1 MVIVERSSS
10 RVSRSGPHRIVMR
23 IAFGL
28 ALALTLV
35 SARAEPLPRTI
46 LFLDEDTP
54 IYPWFR
60 QMSEAFYATIKTQTA
75 NPPFVFIENLGIDA
89 YDTADYF
96 NIVRSHF
103 REKYR
108 DKAIG
113 VIISNASR
121 YLTFT
126 LRMRDELWPGTPV
139 VLAGIQERRAA
150 RLSLPSNVTGFTFRH
165 QLQDIVA
172 TADALIPGLKR
183 VVLAGSRIERGGWRQ
198 DFLDDLPDV
207 RARFELID
215 LTGLSMAELRQRL
228 TELPGDSAVVYV
240 GFSTDVTG
248 ERFLPAEASQLVAEA
263 ANRPTFVDSET
274 FIGKGSVGGLVV
286 SPGGIGRV
294 AARFALRI
302 LDGEKASD
310 IPISNS
316 EEILRPV
323 FDWRQLQRW
332 GLSENRL
339 PVGSEIRFRS
349 PTAWEQYR
357 WQIVLM
363 SATLLLQ
370 SLLIVGLFYEHRR
383 RRQAEVEANRRMV
396 ELAHMNRSAAIGQ
409 MSASIVHE
417 INQPLAAIVM
427 NAGAG
432 LRWLAKDTPNVEK
445 AAHALRNILGNGNRA
460 SQVVETLRAMF
471 KKEAS
476 NRTLVDINDAIR
488 AVLTL
493 LDIELEEHEVLTK
506 ATLKEG
512 LPRVMADRVQL
523 QQVIFNL
530 ITNAIEAMSSTA
542 ASSRIL
548 RLRSEATNTE
558 ECIVAIEDSGPGIE
572 PETLKRIFE
581 PFFTSKSKGMGMG
594 LSICRSIVEAHG
606 GRLSAASAKPRGAI
620 FEILLPMPQQSEAR
634 VRQDI
639 EPTRTLEPGA

>member
-1 MVIVERSSS
+1 MVRSSS
-10 RVSRSGPHRIVMR
+10 RVSRSGPRRIVMR
-23 IAFGL
+23 VVFGL
-28 ALALTLV
+28 AVILTLA

-60 QMSEAFYATIKTQTA
+60 QMSEAFYATTKTETE

-89 YDTADYF
+89 YTAADYF
-96 NIVRSHF
+96 NILRSHF

-108 DKAIG
+108 NRAIG

-121 YLTFT
+121 ALPYT
-126 LRMRDELWPGTPV
+126 LRLRDELWPGTPV

-207 RARFELID
+207 RARFEVID
-215 LTGLSMAELRQRL
+215 LTGLPLAELRQRL
-228 TELPGDSAVVYV
+228 AELPGDSAVVYV

-248 ERFLPAEASQLVAEA
+248 EHYLPAEASQLVADA

-274 FIGKGSVGGLVV
+274 FIGAGSVGGLVI

-294 AARFALRI
+294 AARLALRI

-310 IPISNS
+310 IPITNN
-316 EEILRPV
+316 EEILRSV

-332 GLSENRL
+332 GISESRL

-349 PTAWEQYR
+349 PTAWEQYH
-357 WQIVLM
+357 WQIMLISAVLV
-363 SATLLLQ
+363 LQ
-370 SLLIVGLFYEHRR
+370 SLLIASLFYEHRR
-383 RRQAEVEANRRMV
+383 RRQAEVEASRRMA

-409 MSASIVHE
+409 ISASLAHE
-417 INQPLAAIVM
+417 LKQPLAAIAV

-432 LRWLAKDTPNVEK
+432 LQWLAKDTPNVEEV
-445 AAHALRNILGNGNRA
+445 AHALNKILGNGNRA
-460 SQVVETLRAMF
+460 GQVIETVRTMF
-471 KKEAS
+471 KKEVS
-476 NRTLVDINDAIR
+476 DRTLVDINDAIR
-488 AVLTL
+488 EVLTL
-493 LDIELEEHEVLTK
+493 LHIELDEHQVLTK
-506 ATLKEG
+506 ATLKEA

-530 ITNAIEAMSSTA
+530 VTNAIEAMSSTA
-542 ASSRIL
+542 TGARVL
-548 RLRSEATNTE
+548 RLRSEATE
-558 ECIVAIEDSGPGIE
+558 SGECMVSIEDTGPGIE
-572 PETLKRIFE
+572 PETLKHIFE

-606 GRLSAASAKPRGAI
+606 GRLSVASAEPHGAI
-620 FEILLPMPQQSEAR
+620 FEILLPLPQ
-634 VRQDI
+634 
-639 EPTRTLEPGA
+639 

>member
-1 MVIVERSSS
+1 MGGMVIVERSSS
-10 RVSRSGPHRIVMR
+10 RASPSGPRRIVMR
-23 IAFGL
+23 IVFGL

-60 QMSEAFYATIKTQTA
+60 QMSEAFYATIKTETA

-89 YDTADYF
+89 YGTADYF
-96 NIVRSHF
+96 NIVRSHL

-108 DKAIG
+108 NKAIG
-113 VIISNASR
+113 VIVSDASR
-121 YLTFT
+121 ELPFT
-126 LRMRDELWPGTPV
+126 LRLRDELWPGIPV

-165 QLQDIVA
+165 QLQDTVA

-183 VVLAGSRIERGGWRQ
+183 VVLAGSRMEQGTWRQ
-198 DFLDDLPDV
+198 DFPDDLPDI
-207 RARFELID
+207 RAKFEVID
-215 LTGLSMAELRQRL
+215 LTGLSLAELRQRL
-228 TELPGDSAVVYV
+228 TKLPGDSAVVYV

-248 ERFLPAEASQLVAEA
+248 ERYLPNEASQLIAEA

-274 FIGKGSVGGLVV
+274 FIGKGSVGGLVI

-302 LDGEKASD
+302 LDGENASD
-310 IPISNS
+310 IPITNS

-332 GLSENRL
+332 GISENQL

-357 WQIVLM
+357 WQIVLIL
-363 SATLLLQ
+363 AALVLQ
-370 SLLIVGLFYEHRR
+370 SLLIARLFYEHRR
-383 RRQAEVEANRRMV
+383 RRQAEVEASRRMA

-409 MSASIVHE
+409 MSASIAHE
-417 INQPLAAIVM
+417 IKQPLMAIVM

-432 LRWLAKDTPNVEK
+432 LRWLAKDTPNIEE
-445 AAHALRNILGNGNRA
+445 AAHTLKNIVGNGNRA
-460 SQVVETLRAMF
+460 SQVVETIRAMF
-471 KKEAS
+471 KKEMS
-476 NRTLVDINDAIR
+476 NRALVDINDAIR
-488 AVLTL
+488 EVLTL
-493 LDIELEEHEVLTK
+493 LQIELDEHEVLTK

-530 ITNAIEAMSSTA
+530 VTNAIEAMSSTA
-542 ASSRIL
+542 AGSRVL
-548 RLRSEATNTE
+548 RLRSEATETG
-558 ECIVAIEDSGPGIE
+558 ECMVAIEDSGPGIE

-620 FEILLPMPQQSEAR
+620 FEILLPLPQ
-634 VRQDI
+634 
-639 EPTRTLEPGA
+639 

>member
-1 MVIVERSSS
+1 MVIVERSSRLS
-10 RVSRSGPHRIVMR
+10 PSGPRRILMRIV
-23 IAFGL
+23 FGL
-28 ALALTLV
+28 VVALTSV
-35 SARAEPLPRTI
+35 STGAEPLPRTI

-60 QMSEAFYATIKTQTA
+60 QMSDAFYATMKTETA
-75 NPPFVFIENLGIDA
+75 NPPFVFIENLGIDP

-96 NIVRSHF
+96 NIVRSNF

-113 VIISNASR
+113 VIVSNASR
-121 YLTFT
+121 YLPLT
-126 LRMRDELWPGTPV
+126 LRLRDAVWPETPV
-139 VLAGIQERRAA
+139 VLAGIQERRAK

-183 VVLAGSRIERGGWRQ
+183 VVLAGSRIKPGGFRQ

-207 RARFELID
+207 RARFEVID
-215 LTGLSMAELRQRL
+215 LTGLPLAELRQRL
-228 TELPGDSAVVYV
+228 AELPGDSAVVYV

-248 ERFLPAEASQLVAEA
+248 EHYLPAEASQLVAEA

-274 FIGKGSVGGLVV
+274 FVGKGSVGGPVI
-286 SPGGIGRV
+286 SPGSIGRV
-294 AARFALRI
+294 AARFALRV
-302 LDGEKASD
+302 LDGENASD
-310 IPISNS
+310 IPITNS

-332 GLSENRL
+332 GISENRL
-339 PVGSEIRFRS
+339 PVGSEGRFRS

-357 WQIVLM
+357 WQIMLISAVLV
-363 SATLLLQ
+363 LQ
-370 SLLIVGLFYEHRR
+370 SVLIAGLIYEHGR
-383 RRQAEVEANRRMV
+383 RRQAEVEASRRMA

-427 NAGAG
+427 YAGTG

-445 AAHALRNILGNGNRA
+445 ATRALKSIVGNGNRA

-471 KKEAS
+471 KKEIS

-488 AVLTL
+488 EVLTL
-493 LDIELEEHEVLTK
+493 LQIELKEQEVLTK
-506 ATLKEG
+506 TVLKEG
-512 LPRVMADRVQL
+512 LPPVMADRVQL

-530 ITNAIEAMSSTA
+530 VTNAIEAMSLIA
-542 ASSRIL
+542 ADSRIL
-548 RLRSEATNTE
+548 RLRSEATETG
-558 ECIVAIEDSGPGIE
+558 ECIIAIEDSGPGIE

-594 LSICRSIVEAHG
+594 LSICRSIIEAHG
-606 GRLSAASAKPRGAI
+606 GRLWVTGNTPRGAV
-620 FEILLPMPQQSEAR
+620 FQFVLPIAAAR
-634 VRQDI
+634 D
-639 EPTRTLEPGA
+639 

>member
-1 MVIVERSSS
+1 MIVERSSS
-10 RVSRSGPHRIVMR
+10 RVPRSGPHRIVMR
-23 IAFGL
+23 IVSGL
-28 ALALTLV
+28 AVALTLV
-35 SARAEPLPRTI
+35 SAGAEPLPRSI

-60 QMSEAFYATIKTQTA
+60 HMSEAFYTTIKTETA

-96 NIVRSHF
+96 NILRSHF

-108 DKAIG
+108 NKAIG
-113 VIISNASR
+113 VIVSDASR
-121 YLTFT
+121 YLPYT
-126 LRMRDELWPGTPV
+126 LKLRDELWPGTPV
-139 VLAGIQERRAA
+139 VIAGIQERRAA

-183 VVLAGSRIERGGWRQ
+183 VVLAGSRIKPGGWRQ

-207 RARFELID
+207 RARFEVID
-215 LTGLSMAELRQRL
+215 LTGLSMVELRQRL
-228 TELPGDSAVVYV
+228 ARLPDDSAVVYV

-248 ERFLPAEASQLVAEA
+248 EHYLPAEASQLVAEA

-274 FIGKGSVGGLVV
+274 FIGTGSVGGPVI
-286 SPGGIGRV
+286 SPAGIGRV

-302 LDGEKASD
+302 LDGENASD
-310 IPISNS
+310 IPITNS
-316 EEILRPV
+316 EELLTPV

-332 GLSENRL
+332 GISENRL
-339 PVGSEIRFRS
+339 PLGSEIRFRS

-357 WQIVLM
+357 WQIMLISAVLV
-363 SATLLLQ
+363 LQ
-370 SLLIVGLFYEHRR
+370 SLLIAGLFYEHRR
-383 RRQAEVEANRRMV
+383 RRQAEVEASRRMA

-409 MSASIVHE
+409 MSASIAHE
-417 INQPLAAIVM
+417 IKQPLAAIVM

-432 LRWLAKDTPNVEK
+432 LRWLAKDAPNVEE
-445 AAHALRNILGNGNRA
+445 AVHALKNIVGNGNRA
-460 SQVVETLRAMF
+460 SQVVETIRAMF
-471 KKEAS
+471 KKEIS
-476 NRTLVDINDAIR
+476 NRTLVDINDSIR
-488 AVLTL
+488 EVLTL
-493 LDIELEEHEVLTK
+493 LHIELDEHGVLTR

-512 LPRVMADRVQL
+512 LPRVMADPVQL

-530 ITNAIEAMSSTA
+530 VRNAIEAMSSTA
-542 ASSRIL
+542 AGSRVL
-548 RLRSEATNTE
+548 QLRSEATATG

-594 LSICRSIVEAHG
+594 LSICSSIVEAHG

-620 FEILLPMPQQSEAR
+620 FEILLPLSQ
-634 VRQDI
+634 
-639 EPTRTLEPGA
+639 

>member
-1 MVIVERSSS
+1 MSAEGMMIVERSSS
-10 RVSRSGPHRIVMR
+10 RVSSSGPHRMVMR
-23 IAFGL
+23 IVFGL
-28 ALALTLV
+28 AMALTLV
-35 SARAEPLPRTI
+35 PARAEPLPRTI

-54 IYPWFR
+54 IYRWLR
-60 QMSEAFYATIKTQTA
+60 QISEAFYATIKSESA

-89 YDTADYF
+89 YDTEDHF
-96 NIVRSHF
+96 NILRSHF

-108 DKAIG
+108 NKAIG
-113 VIISNASR
+113 VIVSNASR
-121 YLTFT
+121 YLSFT
-126 LRMRDELWPGTPV
+126 LRLRDEVWPGTPV

-165 QLQDIVA
+165 QLHDIVA

-183 VVLAGSRIERGGWRQ
+183 IVLAGSRIEPGVWRQ

-207 RARFELID
+207 RARFEVID
-215 LTGLSMAELRQRL
+215 LTGLPLAELRQRL
-228 TELPGDSAVVYV
+228 TALPDDSAVVYV

-248 ERFLPAEASQLVAEA
+248 ERYLPNEASQLVAEA

-274 FIGKGSVGGLVV
+274 FIGKGSVGGPVV

-302 LDGEKASD
+302 LDGENASD
-310 IPISNS
+310 IPITNS
-316 EEILRPV
+316 EEIPRPV

-332 GLSENRL
+332 GISENRL

-357 WQIVLM
+357 WQIMLISAVLV
-363 SATLLLQ
+363 LQ
-370 SLLIVGLFYEHRR
+370 SLLIAGLFYEHRR
-383 RRQAEVEANRRMV
+383 RRQAEVEASSRMA

-409 MSASIVHE
+409 MSASIAHE
-417 INQPLAAIVM
+417 IKQPLAAIVM

-432 LRWLAKDTPNVEK
+432 LRWLAKDAPNVEE
-445 AAHALRNILGNGNRA
+445 AAHALKNIVGNGNRA
-460 SQVVETLRAMF
+460 SQVVETIRAMF
-471 KKEAS
+471 KKEIS
-476 NRTLVDINDAIR
+476 NRTLVDINDSIR
-488 AVLTL
+488 EVLTL
-493 LDIELEEHEVLTK
+493 LHIELDEHGVLTK
-506 ATLKEG
+506 AALKEG
-512 LPRVMADRVQL
+512 LPGVMADPVQL

-530 ITNAIEAMSSTA
+530 VRNAIEAMNSTA
-542 ASSRIL
+542 TGSRVL
-548 RLRSEATNTE
+548 QLRSEATETGG
-558 ECIVAIEDSGPGIE
+558 CIVAIEDSGPGIE

-620 FEILLPMPQQSEAR
+620 FEILLPLPQ
-634 VRQDI
+634 
-639 EPTRTLEPGA
+639 

>member
-1 MVIVERSSS
+1 
-10 RVSRSGPHRIVMR
+10 
-23 IAFGL
+23 
-28 ALALTLV
+28 
-35 SARAEPLPRTI
+35 
-46 LFLDEDTP
+46 
-54 IYPWFR
+54 
-60 QMSEAFYATIKTQTA
+60 MSEAFYATIKTETA
-75 NPPFVFIENLGIDA
+75 DHPFVFIENLGIDA
-89 YDTADYF
+89 YATADYF
-96 NIVRSHF
+96 NILRSHF

-108 DKAIG
+108 NKAIG
-113 VIISNASR
+113 VIVSNASR
-121 YLTFT
+121 ELQYP
-126 LRMRDELWPGTPV
+126 LRLRDELWPGTPV

-150 RLSLPSNVTGFTFRH
+150 RLSFPSNVTGFTFRH

-183 VVLAGSRIERGGWRQ
+183 VVLAGSRIERDGWRR

-215 LTGLSMAELRQRL
+215 LTDLSLAELRQRL

-248 ERFLPAEASQLVAEA
+248 ERYLPAEASQLVAEA

-274 FIGKGSVGGLVV
+274 FIGAGSVGGLVV
-286 SPGGIGRV
+286 SPGAIGRV

-302 LDGEKASD
+302 LDGENASY
-310 IPISNS
+310 IPITNR

-332 GLSENRL
+332 GISENRL

-357 WQIVLM
+357 WQIMLI
-363 SATLLLQ
+363 SAALVLQ
-370 SLLIVGLFYEHRR
+370 SLMIGVLFYEHRR
-383 RRQAEVEANRRMV
+383 RRQAEVEASRRMA

-409 MSASIVHE
+409 MSASIAHE
-417 INQPLAAIVM
+417 INQPLGAIVLY
-427 NAGAG
+427 AAAG
-432 LRWLAKDTPNVEK
+432 LRWLAKDTPNVEGAVQSLK
-445 AAHALRNILGNGNRA
+445 NIVRSGDRA

-471 KKEAS
+471 KKETS

-488 AVLTL
+488 EVLTL
-493 LDIELEEHEVLTK
+493 LQIELDEHEVLTK

-530 ITNAIEAMSSTA
+530 VRNAIDAMSSTA
-542 ASSRIL
+542 AGSRVL
-548 RLRSEATNTE
+548 RLRSEATETG
-558 ECIVAIEDSGPGIE
+558 ECIVAIEDSGPGIG

-581 PFFTSKSKGMGMG
+581 PFFTTKSKGMGMG
-594 LSICRSIVEAHG
+594 LSICHSIVEAHG
-606 GRLSAASAKPRGAI
+606 GRLAAASAKPRGAI
-620 FEILLPMPQQSEAR
+620 FEILLPLSH
-634 VRQDI
+634 
-639 EPTRTLEPGA
+639 

>member
-10 RVSRSGPHRIVMR
+10 RVSHGPRRLVMR
-23 IAFGL
+23 VVFGL
-28 ALALTLV
+28 AVALTPI
-35 SARAEPLPRTI
+35 STRAEPLPRTV

-60 QMSEAFYATIKTQTA
+60 QMSEAFYATIKAESA

-89 YDTADYF
+89 YATADYF
-96 NIVRSHF
+96 TILRSHF

-108 DKAIG
+108 NKAIG
-113 VIISNASR
+113 VIVSNASR
-121 YLTFT
+121 YLPYT
-126 LRMRDELWPGTPV
+126 LRLRDDLWPGTPV

-183 VVLAGSRIERGGWRQ
+183 VVLAGSRIQRGGWRQ

-207 RARFELID
+207 RARFEVID
-215 LTGLSMAELRQRL
+215 LTDLSLTELRQRL
-228 TELPGDSAVVYV
+228 TQLPGDSAVVYV

-248 ERFLPAEASQLVAEA
+248 ERFLPAEASQIVAEA
-263 ANRPTFVDSET
+263 ANRPTFVDSEP
-274 FIGKGSVGGLVV
+274 FIGLGSVGGLVV
-286 SPGGIGRV
+286 SPAGIGRV
-294 AARFALRI
+294 AARSALRI

-310 IPISNS
+310 IPITNS

-323 FDWRQLQRW
+323 FDWRELQRW
-332 GLSENRL
+332 GISENRL
-339 PVGSEIRFRS
+339 PAGSEIRFRS

-357 WQIVLM
+357 WEIMLISAVLV
-363 SATLLLQ
+363 LQ
-370 SLLIVGLFYEHRR
+370 SLLIGGLFYEHRR
-383 RRQAEVEANRRMV
+383 RRQAEVEASRRTA

-409 MSASIVHE
+409 MSASIAHE
-417 INQPLAAIVM
+417 IKQPLAAIVM

-432 LRWLAKDTPNVEK
+432 LRWLAKDMPNVEE
-445 AAHALRNILGNGNRA
+445 AAHALKNIVGNGNRA
-460 SQVVETLRAMF
+460 SQVGETLRAMF
-471 KKEAS
+471 KKDIS

-488 AVLTL
+488 EVLTL
-493 LDIELEEHEVLTK
+493 LQIELDEHGVLTK

-512 LPRVMADRVQL
+512 LPRVKADRVQL

-530 ITNAIEAMSSTA
+530 VTNAIEAMSSTA
-542 ASSRIL
+542 AGARVL
-548 RLRSEATNTE
+548 QVRTEATE
-558 ECIVAIEDSGPGIE
+558 AGECIVAVEDSGPGIE
-572 PETLKRIFE
+572 PEILKSIFE

-606 GRLSAASAKPRGAI
+606 GRLSVASAKPRGAI
-620 FEILLPMPQQSEAR
+620 FQILLPLP
-634 VRQDI
+634 
-639 EPTRTLEPGA
+639 L

>member
-1 MVIVERSSS
+1 IVIVERSPS
-10 RVSRSGPHRIVMR
+10 RVSRSRPRRIVMR
-23 IAFGL
+23 IVFGL
-28 ALALTLV
+28 AVTLTLV
-35 SARAEPLPRTI
+35 SARTESLPRTI

-60 QMSEAFYATIKTQTA
+60 QMSEAFYATIKTETA

-89 YDTADYF
+89 YATADYF

-108 DKAIG
+108 NKAIG
-113 VIISNASR
+113 VIVTDASR
-121 YLTFT
+121 ELAFT
-126 LRMRDELWPGTPV
+126 LRLRDELWPGTPV

-150 RLSLPSNVTGFTFRH
+150 RLSLPSNATGFTFRH
-165 QLQDIVA
+165 QLQDMVV

-198 DFLDDLPDV
+198 DFLEDLADV
-207 RARFELID
+207 RAKFEVID

-228 TELPGDSAVVYV
+228 TELPGDSAVMYV

-248 ERFLPAEASQLVAEA
+248 ERYLPAEASQLVAEA

-286 SPGGIGRV
+286 SPGAIGRV

-302 LDGEKASD
+302 LDGENASD
-310 IPISNS
+310 IPITNN

-332 GLSENRL
+332 GISESRL
-339 PVGSEIRFRS
+339 PVGSEIRYRS

-357 WQIVLM
+357 WQIMLISAVLV
-363 SATLLLQ
+363 LQ
-370 SLLIVGLFYEHRR
+370 SLLIAGLFYEHRR
-383 RRQAEVEANRRMV
+383 RRQAEVEVSRRMA
-396 ELAHMNRSAAIGQ
+396 ELANMNRSAAIGQ
-409 MSASIVHE
+409 MSATIAHE
-417 INQPLAAIVM
+417 IKQPLAAIVM

-432 LRWLAKDTPNVEK
+432 LRWLARDVPNIEQ
-445 AAHALRNILGNGNRA
+445 AAHALKNIVGNGNRA
-460 SQVVETLRAMF
+460 SQVVETIRAMF
-471 KKEAS
+471 KKEIS

-488 AVLTL
+488 EVLTL
-493 LDIELEEHEVLTK
+493 LHIELDEHGVVTK
-506 ATLKEG
+506 ATLNEG
-512 LPRVMADRVQL
+512 LPRVMADPIQL

-530 ITNAIEAMSSTA
+530 VKNAIEAMSSTA
-542 ASSRIL
+542 AGARVL
-548 RLRSEATNTE
+548 RVRSEATETG

-572 PETLKRIFE
+572 PETLSRIFE

-606 GRLSAASAKPRGAI
+606 GRLSAAPAKPHGAI
-620 FEILLPMPQQSEAR
+620 FEILLPLPQ
-634 VRQDI
+634 
-639 EPTRTLEPGA
+639 